1 MRKYKLDKFKDY
13 PPISSEYIKFICHNS
28 PFELVESLENKFKTI
43 ENEFKD
49 FKNKNKNSAKQL
61 NTVTQKA
68 EDSKSKI
75 GALETRVAKL
85 EKK

>member
-1 MRKYKLDKFKDY
+1 MRRYKLDKFKDH
-13 PPISSEYIKFICHNS
+13 PSISSEYIKFICHNS
-28 PFELVESLENKFKTI
+28 PFELVESLETKFKSI

-49 FKNKNKNSAKQL
+49 FKTKNSNSAKQL

-75 GALETRVAKL
+75 GTLESRVAKL